1 MSREEFLGRWDLLPD
16 LKFAELIRG
25 VVHMP
30 SPLSLSH
37 GGLDGDVGMVVGLYA
52 HNTPGCQRLQCASWL
67 ILGSVPQ
74 PDVSLRIRPEFGGR
88 SGQRGALA
96 AGVPELVVEVSVSSE
111 SFDLGEKKS
120 FYVEA
125 GVLEYIVVVAGSRVV
140 WHRLDAG
147 RYIDVPADADGIYR
161 SIIFPGL
168 WLDPKALLAG
178 DGRRLVDV
186 LNKGLTTPEH
196 AAFVEKLA
204 AQKRG
209 NG

>member
-16 LKFAELIRG
+16 LKRAELIRG

-30 SPLSLSH
+30 SPLGASH
-37 GGLDGDVGMVVGLYA
+37 GEQDNYA
-52 HNTPGCQRLQCASWL
+52 AMWIGWYAANTTGCQPMNNASWL

-74 PDVSLRIRPEFGGR
+74 PDVSLRILPDYGGR

-120 FYVEA
+120 FYEEA
-125 GVLEYIVVVAGSRVV
+125 GVLEYIVVVAGSRVA
-140 WHRLDAG
+140 WHRLEAG
-147 RYIDVPADADGIYR
+147 RYIDVPADADGIHR
-161 SIIFPGL
+161 SQIFPGL

-178 DGRRLVDV
+178 DGRRLIDV
-186 LNKGLTTPEH
+186 LNQGLATPEH
-196 AAFVEKLA
+196 TAFVEKLA
-204 AQKRG
+204 GQKRRDG
-209 NG
+209 